1 MKRAFQQVK
10 KYWLI
15 NLITL
20 AISLVVGGAIFCLA
34 FFLKERN
41 IVSAVDAAAISSVSI
56 LCIGLLLWMSHLGAF
71 DTFAFG
77 FKQLGSMLFAKEP
90 RRDGKYQDYRQ
101 AKIEK
106 RTNSSYNFIAVIFAG
121 LLLSI
126 ALIILEIIYRTT
138 I

>member
-1 MKRAFQQVK
+1 MKRAFQQIK

-20 AISLVVGGAIFCLA
+20 LVSLVVGGGIFCLV
-34 FFLKERN
+34 FFLKDKN
-41 IVSAVDAAAISSVSI
+41 IVAAVDASAISAVSV

-77 FKQLGSMLFAKEP
+77 FKQLGSMIFAKEP
-90 RRDGKYQDYRQ
+90 RRDGQYQDYRKE
-101 AKIEK
+101 KIEK
-106 RTNSSYNFIAVIFAG
+106 RTNSSYNFVAVILAG
-121 LLLSI
+121 LLLLI
-126 ALIILEIIYRTT
+126 AVIILEIIYKTR

>member
-20 AISLVVGGAIFCLA
+20 AISLVIGGAIFCLA

-41 IVSAVDAAAISSVSI
+41 IVSAVNAAAISSVSI

-77 FKQLGSMLFAKEP
+77 FKQLGTSMF
-90 RRDGKYQDYRQ
+90 GKKGNETKD
-101 AKIEK
+101 
-106 RTNSSYNFIAVIFAG
+106 FAG
-121 LLLSI
+121 YKEQNRIKREEQPKIFLPILIAGLVFLLAMIVLR
-126 ALIILEIIYRTT
+126 IIGY
-138 I
+138 

>member
-1 MKRAFQQVK
+1 MKRAFQQIK

-20 AISLVVGGAIFCLA
+20 LVSLVVGGGIFCLV
-34 FFLKERN
+34 FFLKDKN
-41 IVSAVDAAAISSVSI
+41 IVAAVDASAISAVSV

-77 FKQLGSMLFAKEP
+77 FKQLGSMIFAKEP
-90 RRDGKYQDYRQ
+90 RRDGQYQDYRKE
-101 AKIEK
+101 KILK
-106 RTNSSYNFIAVIFAG
+106 RTNSSYNFLAVILAG
-121 LLLSI
+121 LLLLI
-126 ALIILEIIYRTT
+126 AVIILEIIYKTR